1 MQDCVFVWHRKMS
14 FTDLDGWRKV
24 EKMYTCMRLCNVLFM
39 NWVYYV
45 LGPIIMGIGSGIVLL
60 FYISVRP
67 SGLPPFIYY
76 WIPFIAFGTFLVL
89 SWLWYDVVTMKRE
102 GEDMVEILQS
112 RSHRF
117 LRELE
122 PHQRQ
127 FVYRKGRALR
137 PPYLTIGQFSD
148 MTLEGLVG
156 VWDEILNQFLFLL
169 SL

>member
-1 MQDCVFVWHRKMS
+1 MQHFVLVACRKIS
-14 FTDLDGWRKV
+14 LTDLDRWRKV
-24 EKMYTCMRLCNVLFM
+24 EEMYRCMRLYNVLFM
-39 NWVYYV
+39 NWLYYV
-45 LGPIIMGIGSGIVLL
+45 LGPVIMCICSVIVLL
-60 FYISVRP
+60 FYISARP
-67 SGLPPFIYY
+67 SSLPPFIYY
-76 WIPFIAFGTFLVL
+76 WIPFIAFGTFLVI

-102 GEDMVEILQS
+102 GEDMLEILQS

-117 LRELE
+117 LWELE

-137 PPYLTIGQFSD
+137 PPYLTVGQFSD
-148 MTLEGLVG
+148 MTFEGLVG